1 MNENT
6 IRSYLNGL
14 MNMASSLSKSIGPSY
29 IIVDC
34 YKKEELEK
42 LKKDYHI
49 KKITPSTLSFK
60 EKLGEWFLEER
71 ITIES
76 ILYWSER
83 KIKEERNIY
92 DIEREDFEKME
103 KYTPFYIIDDA
114 FILETDKY
122 LILYIL
128 GNNE

>member
-1 MNENT
+1 MNEDT

-14 MNMASSLSKSIGPSY
+14 MNMASSMSKSIGPSY

-34 YKKEELEK
+34 YKKEHLEQ

-49 KKITPSTLSFK
+49 NKLNLSTLSFK
-60 EKLGEWFLEER
+60 EKIEEWFFEDKKA
-71 ITIES
+71 IES
-76 ILYWSER
+76 ILFWSNK

-92 DIEREDFEKME
+92 ELEKIEFEKME

-122 LILYIL
+122 LILYVL

>member
-34 YKKEELEK
+34 YKKEELEQ

-60 EKLGEWFLEER
+60 EKLGEWFLEEK

-76 ILYWSER
+76 VLYWSKR

-92 DIEREDFEKME
+92 DIERENFEKME

-114 FILETDKY
+114 FILETEKY

>member
-1 MNENT
+1 MNEDT

-14 MNMASSLSKSIGPSY
+14 MNMASSMSKSIGPSY

-34 YKKEELEK
+34 YKKEHLEQ

-49 KKITPSTLSFK
+49 KKITSSTLSFK
-60 EKLGEWFLEER
+60 EKIEEWFFEDKKA
-71 ITIES
+71 IES
-76 ILYWSER
+76 ILFWSNK

-92 DIEREDFEKME
+92 DIERENFEKME
-103 KYTPFYIIDDA
+103 KYTPFYIIDDT